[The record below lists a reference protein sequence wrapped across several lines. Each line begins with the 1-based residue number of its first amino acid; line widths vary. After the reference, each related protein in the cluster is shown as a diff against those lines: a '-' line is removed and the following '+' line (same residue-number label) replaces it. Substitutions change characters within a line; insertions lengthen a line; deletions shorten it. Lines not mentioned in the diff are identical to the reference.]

1 MNDDLLGR
9 VIRVLA
15 ETQRIP
21 VQGITKDSTFEELKI
36 DSLDAIQIIF
46 AIETEF
52 NINISDDA
60 AKSVRTV
67 GDLADGVERLIAG
80 A

>member
-9 VIRVLA
+9 VIHVLA

-21 VQGITKDSTFEELKI
+21 AEGITKDSTFEELKI

-67 GDLADGVERLIAG
+67 GDLADGVEWLIAG